1 MKNNKNILRIAR
13 VVLLAVVVLV
23 LATGTIVERISPE
36 VRIYDDWWFVALMAL
51 VGVSVVVAIVQ
62 DRMWR
67 RPAVLMVHAAVPV
80 ILLGG
85 AFTTWTGQQGSMTL
99 LQGESVSGFE
109 TENQQFVQLPFSL
122 TLEEF
127 VVVPY
132 PGTHTP
138 MDFVSRVLVDGASC
152 EISMNHILRHRG
164 YRFYQA
170 DYGDDGSSVLCVAHD
185 PVGIP
190 VTYTG
195 FALLLAGLG
204 VMCFGRGASR
214 FVTKAGMTVLLLL
227 LPLSSSATPQTLPRD
242 AADRM
247 GRMMVLYK
255 GRVCPLQTM
264 AKDITTKL
272 TGRAT
277 YQGLTP
283 EQVMSGYLFYYDQWI
298 DEPAIKVKGRR
309 ASMRQLMILDTV
321 SVTPATEKSLREAVE
336 RYNLVRGLLS
346 GRTLKLFPVADSAGV
361 MGWYGQNDAL
371 PSTVAADEYLFIRR
385 WQSYCQEL
393 VVMGDMA
400 GLECVFDKTS
410 EYQRKRTTDLPS
422 SFHNGAE
429 RLYNTLTAGRW
440 LAMLAVSFGL
450 LAFLVSVRLK
460 EEFDKKSV
468 LRAWRAFLFF
478 YVVMLTAYLLFVFVL
493 RWIAGGHVPMAG
505 GYDTM
510 NLMAIILG
518 FTGLFLGQKHGMAL
532 PSAMLAMG
540 FCLLVAMMSGANPP
554 VTNLMP
560 VLNSPLLT
568 MHVAVIMCSYALFF
582 FIMLISLAC
591 LISPSTFHLSPIT
604 LLRPAVFLLALG
616 IVIGAVWA
624 NISWGCYWSWDPKEV
639 WALITLIIYAL
650 PLHSGILH
658 GQRAL
663 CLYCTLAFISVV
675 ITYFGV
681 NLILGGLHAYN

>member
-1 MKNNKNILRIAR
+1 MENRNNMMRIAR
-13 VVLLAVVVLV
+13 ITLTAVVVLA
-23 LATGTIVERISPE
+23 LAAGTIVERIAPE

-51 VGVSVVVAIVQ
+51 VGAAAVAAIVQ
-62 DRMWR
+62 DRMWQ
-67 RPAVLMVHAAVPV
+67 RPAALMVHAAVPV

-85 AFTTWTGQQGSMTL
+85 ALTTWTGQQGSMTL
-99 LQGESVSGFE
+99 RPGENVSGFE
-109 TENQQFVQLPFSL
+109 TENQRFVQLPFSL

-127 VVVPY
+127 AVVPY

-138 MDFVSRVLVDGASC
+138 MDFVSRVVVDGVSH
-152 EISMNHILRHRG
+152 EISMNNILRHRG

-170 DYGDDGSSVLCVAHD
+170 DYGDDGSSVLSVAHD
-185 PVGIP
+185 PWGIP

-195 FALLLAGLG
+195 FALLLLGLG
-204 VMCFGRGASR
+204 AMCFGHKTAGSLP
-214 FVTKAGMTVLLLL
+214 KAGMAVLFLL

-264 AKDITTKL
+264 AKDFTTKI
-272 TGRAT
+272 TGSAT
-277 YQGLTP
+277 YHGLTP
-283 EQVMSGYLFYYDQWI
+283 EQVMSGYLFYYDQWA
-298 DEPAIKVKGRR
+298 DEPAIKMKGGR
-309 ASMRQLMILDTV
+309 ASMSQMMSLDTV

-346 GRTLKLFPVADSAGV
+346 GRTLKLFPVVDSAGV
-361 MGWYGQNDAL
+361 LGWYGQNDAL
-371 PSTVAADEYLFIRR
+371 PPTIAADEYMFIRR

-393 VVMGDMA
+393 VVTGDMA
-400 GLECVFDKTS
+400 GLECVFDKTA
-410 EYQRKRTTDLPS
+410 EYQRKRTSDLPS
-422 SFHNGAE
+422 SFRIGAE

-440 LAMLAVSFGL
+440 LAMLAVCVGL
-450 LAFLVSVRLK
+450 LAFLASVRLK
-460 EEFDKKSV
+460 GGAEKGGGRRIWLTCLSV
-468 LRAWRAFLFF
+468 
-478 YVVMLTAYLLFVFVL
+478 YVVLLTVYLMFVFVL

-510 NLMAIILG
+510 NLMAIMLG
-518 FTGLFLGQKHGMAL
+518 FTGLFLGRKHSMAL

-568 MHVAVIMCSYALFF
+568 LHVAVIMCSYALFF
-582 FIMLISLAC
+582 FIMLISLAG
-591 LISPSTFHLSPIT
+591 LISPSTFRLSPVV
-604 LLRPAVFLLALG
+604 LLHPAVFLLALG
-616 IVIGAVWA
+616 IIIGAVWA

-639 WALITLIIYAL
+639 WALITLILYAL
-650 PLHSGILH
+650 PLHPGVLR
-658 GQRAL
+658 GRRAL
-663 CLYCTLAFISVV
+663 CIYCTLAFVSVV

-681 NLILGGLHAYN
+681 NLILGGMHAYN

>member
-1 MKNNKNILRIAR
+1 MENRNNMMRIAR
-13 VVLLAVVVLV
+13 VALTAVVVLA
-23 LATGTIVERISPE
+23 LAAGTIVERLAPE
-36 VRIYDDWWFVALMAL
+36 VRVYDDWWFVALMAL
-51 VGVSVVVAIVQ
+51 VGASAVAAIVQ
-62 DRMWR
+62 GRMWR
-67 RPAVLMVHAAVPV
+67 RPAALMVHAAVPV

-85 AFTTWTGQQGSMTL
+85 ALTTWTGQQGSMTL
-99 LQGESVSGFE
+99 RPGENVSSFE
-109 TENQQFVQLPFSL
+109 TENQQLVQLPFGL

-127 VVVPY
+127 AVVPY

-138 MDFVSRVLVDGASC
+138 MDFVSRVVVDGASH
-152 EISMNHILRHRG
+152 EISMNNILRHRG

-170 DYGDDGSSVLCVAHD
+170 DYGDDGSSVLSVAHD
-185 PVGIP
+185 PWGIP

-195 FALLLAGLG
+195 FALLLVGLG
-204 VMCFGRGASR
+204 AMCFGRKAAGSLP
-214 FVTKAGMTVLLLL
+214 KAGMTVLFLL

-255 GRVCPLQTM
+255 GRVCPMQTM
-264 AKDITTKL
+264 AKDFTTKL
-272 TGRAT
+272 TGSAT
-277 YQGLTP
+277 YHGLTP
-283 EQVMSGYLFYYDQWI
+283 EQVMSGYLFYYDQWA
-298 DEPAIKVKGRR
+298 DEPAIKMKGGRV
-309 ASMRQLMILDTV
+309 SMSQMMSLDTV
-321 SVTPATEKSLREAVE
+321 NVTPATEKSLREAVE

-346 GRTLKLFPVADSAGV
+346 GRTLKLFPVTDSAGV
-361 MGWYGQNDAL
+361 LGWYGQNDAL
-371 PSTVAADEYLFIRR
+371 PPTVEADEYMFIRR

-393 VVMGDMA
+393 VVTGDMA
-400 GLECVFDKTS
+400 GLERVFDKTA
-410 EYQRKRTTDLPS
+410 EYQRKRTSDLPS
-422 SFHNGAE
+422 SFRIGAE

-440 LAMLAVSFGL
+440 LAMLAVSVGL
-450 LAFLVSVRLK
+450 LAFLASVSLK
-460 EEFDKKSV
+460 GETKKGSGRRTW
-468 LRAWRAFLFF
+468 LTCLSI
-478 YVVMLTAYLLFVFVL
+478 YVVLLTVYLLFVFVL
-493 RWIAGGHVPMAG
+493 RWVAGGHVPMAG

-510 NLMAIILG
+510 NLMAIMLG
-518 FTGLFLGQKHGMAL
+518 FTGLLLGRKHSMAL

-582 FIMLISLAC
+582 FIMLISLAG
-591 LISPSTFHLSPIT
+591 LISPSTFRLSPIT

-616 IVIGAVWA
+616 IIIGAVWA

-639 WALITLIIYAL
+639 WALITLILYAL
-650 PLHSGILH
+650 PLHPGVLR
-658 GQRAL
+658 GRRTL
-663 CLYCTLAFISVV
+663 CIYCTLAFISVV